1 MKFKLVLE
9 IETNKLFKNNK
20 SDNEMHGIRKLFL
33 AAPLPLGVTAAGSST
48 CLIWQSLMQ
57 DAHPDINPTGICVS
71 GWNRPSDLSLVKR
84 KVAGSWKTA
93 VAFSKGIQGVPL
105 YHLLF
110 TKSQSRAEPG
120 NI

>member
-1 MKFKLVLE
+1 MVSK
-9 IETNKLFKNNK
+9 
-20 SDNEMHGIRKLFL
+20 HRKLFL

-84 KVAGSWKTA
+84 KVAGSWKTV
-93 VAFSKGIQGVPL
+93 VAFSKGPTLSLVVHKEPV
-105 YHLLF
+105 
-110 TKSQSRAEPG
+110 KS
-120 NI
+120 